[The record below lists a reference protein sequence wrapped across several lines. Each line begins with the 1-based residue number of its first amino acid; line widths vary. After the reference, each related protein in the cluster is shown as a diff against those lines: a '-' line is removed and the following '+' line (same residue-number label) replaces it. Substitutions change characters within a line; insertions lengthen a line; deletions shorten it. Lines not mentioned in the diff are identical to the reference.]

1 MPHASQAFFS
11 WVRRMKLSRLQKI
24 GIAIFLASLLPA
36 TQLANWRSNVQLAGL
51 NEQFEKE
58 QMLHLSTDKLLANC
72 QKNSDLNADAYDA
85 THQIC
90 EQGARNHARTASAM
104 ALLTEEKNS
113 LGAAWRRNFMLT
125 VLLFNLLAF
134 LLYRASIYLA

>member
-1 MPHASQAFFS
+1 MPHASLTFFNR
-11 WVRRMKLSRLQKI
+11 VRRMKLSRIHKW
-24 GIAIFLASLLPA
+24 GIAIFVASLLPA
-36 TQLANWRSNVQLAGL
+36 TLIANWRSDVQLAGL

-72 QKNSDLNADAYDA
+72 QKNSDLNANAYDA
-85 THQIC
+85 TRQIC
-90 EQGARNHARTASAM
+90 EQGASNHARTANAM
-104 ALLTEEKNS
+104 ALLTEEKNN
-113 LGAAWRRNFMLT
+113 LGAVWRRNFMLT